1 MSAAPLSPSAPA
13 LRRTGI
19 ACFLLAL
26 LANAL
31 FDAGAK
37 HLLETYP
44 APFLNVMRYI
54 TVTTLGLFMLTR
66 HGRLPSWSTLP
77 HKRLLLARGLALAT
91 VGTCFMTALIWMPLS
106 EATAIYFTAPLIM
119 VVLSPWILGERV
131 SAVQWISVAIGLC
144 GMLFIVRP
152 GNALAPLGTLL
163 MVISAVCYAVFQ
175 LLTRKLAGRI
185 DTRVQYLC
193 AALTCLAATLPPAI
207 LFPPAAWPGPGDW
220 LLIIGLSAING
231 SAQVLFL
238 TAFRHVDAATLAP
251 LNYLQLLMAVL
262 LSATIFDR
270 PPDILAV
277 TGMAMIAAAGILL
290 VKRPARAAR
299 AAPRPFETS
308 SPKDST

>member
-1 MSAAPLSPSAPA
+1 MSAPPLPSSADA
-13 LRRTGI
+13 ARRTGI

-44 APFLNVMRYI
+44 APFLNVMRYA
-54 TVTTLGLFMLTR
+54 TVTALGLALLMR
-66 HGRLPSWSTLP
+66 QRRLPAWSTLP
-77 HKRLLLARGLALAT
+77 HKPILLARGLALAT

-119 VVLSPWILGERV
+119 VILSPWMLGERV
-131 SAVQWISVAIGLC
+131 RAAQWLSVAIGLC
-144 GMLFIVRP
+144 GMLLIVRP
-152 GNALAPLGTLL
+152 GNALPPLGTAL

-175 LLTRKLAGRI
+175 LLTRRLAGAI
-185 DTRVQYLC
+185 DPRVQYLC

-207 LFPPAAWPGPGDW
+207 LFPPPTWPDASDW

-238 TAFRHVDAATLAP
+238 TAFRHVDAATLGP

-262 LSATIFDR
+262 LSATIFHR
-270 PPDILAV
+270 PPDILAM

-290 VKRPARAAR
+290 VKRPVRAAR
-299 AAPRPFETS
+299 MARPPFETS
-308 SPKDST
+308 SPKDPT